1 MNSVG
6 NNGQMRLVAA
16 DHHRKDCSGACRE
29 QVPITADMLA
39 ELLVLRHQTQ
49 HEYE

>member
-1 MNSVG
+1 MVRYAWRQQDAQG
-6 NNGQMRLVAA
+6 E
-16 DHHRKDCSGACRE
+16 DCSEACRE

-39 ELLVLRHQTQ
+39 KLLILRHQRQ